1 MAKLQ
6 RMIIKTDEAPRPIG
20 LYSQALR
27 VKAGELVYIAGQVAL
42 DASAELIGRDDPAAQ
57 TRQVFTNLGKILDGV
72 GASFSN
78 VVEFTTY
85 VVGRQ
90 SIEGFL
96 RARTEIFPRLFPE
109 GDYPPNTLLVVAGLV
124 REEYLVE
131 IKAVAALP

>member
-6 RMIIKTDEAPRPIG
+6 RRIVRTDQAPRPIG
-20 LYSQALR
+20 LYAQATR

-42 DASAELIGRDDPAAQ
+42 DVNGKLVGKDDPAMQ
-57 TRQVFTNLGKILDGV
+57 TRQVFSNLGKILESV
-72 GASFSN
+72 GASFGN

-96 RARTEIFPRLFPE
+96 HARTEIFPRLFPE

-131 IKAVAALP
+131 IKATAALP

>member
-1 MAKLQ
+1 MTKLQ
-6 RMIIKTDEAPRPIG
+6 RTIVQTDQAPRPIG
-20 LYSQALR
+20 LYSQAVR
-27 VKAGELVYIAGQVAL
+27 VKAGELIYIAGQIAL
-42 DASAELIGRDDPAAQ
+42 DVQGKLVGKGDASAQ
-57 TRQVFTNLGKILDGV
+57 TRQVFANLGKILESV
-72 GASFSN
+72 GASFGD

-96 RARTEIFPRLFPE
+96 QARNEIFPRLFPE